1 MKTPV
6 NPTVGGRFR
15 LTLAYDGTD
24 FSGWAKQPGQRTV
37 QGELL
42 IALARIFG
50 EDAADF
56 GIRVAGRTD
65 AGVHADAQVVHVD
78 LTSAQQRRIGRG
90 GNVVGRLNSLLPSDI
105 QVYDFEP
112 AAEGFDA
119 RFSAISR
126 RYIYRI
132 ADASSSKNPRLARY
146 ALYVNQALDV
156 TAMHE
161 ASQALRGLH
170 DFVSFCKSRE
180 GATTIRNLKKT
191 AVRRVG
197 GAKGLIEV
205 ELEADAFCHNMVRS
219 IVGALIA
226 VGAGKASVSDLER
239 LLKAT
244 KRGVSYKTVEP
255 HGLTLVEV
263 GYPADSK
270 LAAQAE
276 KARNMRTLDEN

>member
-6 NPTVGGRFR
+6 NPPVGGRFR

-42 IALARIFG
+42 IALAKIFG
-50 EDAADF
+50 EDASDF

-78 LTSAQQRRIGRG
+78 LTSTQQRRIGRG

-105 QVYDFEP
+105 QVYDFES

-119 RFSAISR
+119 RFSATSR

-132 ADASSSKNPRLARY
+132 ADASSNKNPRLARY
-146 ALYVNQALDV
+146 ALYVNQELDV

-197 GAKGLIEV
+197 GTKGLIEV

-226 VGAGKASVSDLER
+226 VGVGKASVSDLQR

-270 LAAQAE
+270 LAAQAD